1 MAKHRL
7 DEHDPHAH
15 GDHDHDHHDHAHEPQ
30 PGETGAA
37 YWDERYG
44 EQHAMW
50 SGNPNP
56 QLEHE
61 ASKLTPGRA
70 LEVGAGEGADAIWL
84 ADQGWAVTA
93 IDISQVA
100 LERAREH
107 AGDRDIAWQQA
118 DLLEWTPPAEGFD
131 LVSAQYFHLG
141 EPDFTRAMMTLASAV
156 AHGGTL
162 LVSGHAPVH
171 LEATDHRHAML
182 LTPAEI
188 RAVLAQ
194 APGEWQTIIAETRTR
209 PAVDHPS
216 GQTELTDAVVV
227 LKRV

>member
-1 MAKHRL
+1 MAKHRA
-7 DEHDPHAH
+7 DQQDA
-15 GDHDHDHHDHAHEPQ
+15 HDHSHGPQ
-30 PGETGAA
+30 PEETGAA

-56 QLEHE
+56 QLAAE

-84 ADQGWAVTA
+84 ADHGWTVTA

-100 LERAREH
+100 LDRARQH
-107 AGDRDIAWQQA
+107 AGDREIVWQQA
-118 DLLEWTPPAEGFD
+118 DLLDWTPPKEGFD

-156 AHGGTL
+156 ANGGTL
-162 LVSGHAPVH
+162 LVAGHAPVH
-171 LEATDHRHAML
+171 LDSGDHRHAML

-188 RAVLAQ
+188 RAVLAD
-194 APGEWQTIIAETRTR
+194 APGEWQTITAETRTR

-216 GQTELTDAVVV
+216 GQTELTDSVVV
-227 LKRV
+227 LRRL